1 MINMNK
7 ILDKADGYFSF
18 ELTIS
23 IWFNLISTLIA
34 RKLVKAFKRMI
45 NVNIIIKT
53 SANNF

>member
-1 MINMNK
+1 MIDMNK